1 MYSWFPRPY
10 ASVRPSPLLEPTRV
24 SGVSAN
30 QRGPPR
36 SEQPHP
42 ITPPADREA
51 FVCLL
56 TLFPPF
62 IPIPVPLLSL
72 STDDAAATTSPS
84 TPTRSSSRSRGANSM
99 TYCRHCSRGLTKK
112 AKFSHNVP
120 SATKDQNGMLGL
132 TDKSTLRPLSKKS
145 QHSQVSQGYFG
156 QSLKRWDCAKHQPIS
171 SKSND
176 VFISGVTGTTS
187 SFNRTAK
194 ETCSLWTI
202 VMCSLHCKHDRRFL
216 LHY

>member
-1 MYSWFPRPY
+1 MQTKRTFPHSATLCTRGSPARPY
-10 ASVRPSPLLEPTRV
+10 SSVRSSPLLEPTRV

-132 TDKSTLRPLSKKS
+132 TDKSTLSPLSKKIPA
-145 QHSQVSQGYFG
+145 
-156 QSLKRWDCAKHQPIS
+156 L
-171 SKSND
+171 
-176 VFISGVTGTTS
+176 S
-187 SFNRTAK
+187 SFAWGLRSKA
-194 ETCSLWTI
+194 L
-202 VMCSLHCKHDRRFL
+202 VLRQAQADL
-216 LHY
+216 

>member
-1 MYSWFPRPY
+1 MQTKRTFPHSATLCTRGYPARPY

-36 SEQPHP
+36 SEQPHAP
-42 ITPPADREA
+42 SHHSTRGQRG
-51 FVCLL
+51 FCLSVDS
-56 TLFPPF
+56 FPSLHSHPN
-62 IPIPVPLLSL
+62 PSSL
-72 STDDAAATTSPS
+72 STDDDAATTSPS

-132 TDKSTLRPLSKKS
+132 TDKSTLRRSIEQKNPSILKFRMATSVKS
-145 QHSQVSQGYFG
+145 VGTAPSVSRSQAS
-156 QSLKRWDCAKHQPIS
+156 P
-171 SKSND
+171 
-176 VFISGVTGTTS
+176 T
-187 SFNRTAK
+187 
-194 ETCSLWTI
+194 
-202 VMCSLHCKHDRRFL
+202 MCSFQG
-216 LHY
+216 

>member
-1 MYSWFPRPY
+1 MHFNPKWLPQYYYHQVMRSMPKGERDHQLLSERPSCKLNALSPHSATLCTRGSPRPY

-30 QRGPPR
+30 QRGPPP
-36 SEQPHP
+36 SSPIPP

-72 STDDAAATTSPS
+72 STDDDAATTSPS

-120 SATKDQNGMLGL
+120 
-132 TDKSTLRPLSKKS
+132 
-145 QHSQVSQGYFG
+145 
-156 QSLKRWDCAKHQPIS
+156 
-171 SKSND
+171 
-176 VFISGVTGTTS
+176 
-187 SFNRTAK
+187 
-194 ETCSLWTI
+194 
-202 VMCSLHCKHDRRFL
+202 
-216 LHY
+216 